1 MGYVYSR
8 MNCLIINVQEPVW
21 QEMQRGFN
29 TTTRD
34 AVELLIG
41 KGFSL
46 YVFDKNLRAIHQNI
60 RTVKRFRECLQ
71 QPDVPTEVKP
81 RKKSR

>member
-1 MGYVYSR
+1 
-8 MNCLIINVQEPVW
+8 MNCLIVNVQEPVW
-21 QEMQRGFN
+21 KEMQRGFN

-34 AVELLIG
+34 AVELLIS

-46 YVFDKNLRAIHQNI
+46 YVFDKNLHAIHQNI
-60 RTVKRFRECLQ
+60 RTVKQFRECLLEHD
-71 QPDVPTEVKP
+71 PIIENRS

>member
-1 MGYVYSR
+1 

-21 QEMQRGFN
+21 REMQRGFN

-34 AVELLIG
+34 AVELLIS

-60 RTVKRFRECLQ
+60 RTVKQFHECLLQ
-71 QPDVPTEVKP
+71 EDAPAPVKP

>member
-1 MGYVYSR
+1 
-8 MNCLIINVQEPVW
+8 MNCLIVNVQEPVW
-21 QEMQRGFN
+21 KEMQRGFN

-34 AVELLIG
+34 AVELLIS

-46 YVFDKNLRAIHQNI
+46 YVFDKNLHAIHQNI
-60 RTVKRFRECLQ
+60 RTVKQFRECLL
-71 QPDVPTEVKP
+71 QPDPVVPVTK

>member
-1 MGYVYSR
+1 
-8 MNCLIINVQEPVW
+8 MNCLIVNVEEPVW
-21 QEMQRGFN
+21 KEMQRGFN

-34 AVELLIG
+34 AVELLIS

-60 RTVKRFRECLQ
+60 RTVKQFRECLLQ
-71 QPDVPTEVKP
+71 KDPVIEIRP